1 VRDVTEWIGFDHVE
15 HRLDNFGFEE
25 NRNQLLTICNLQN
38 SYKEGLK
45 KLHRTDSVDSNFLNL
60 FVGLVNVADIARLL
74 LP

>member
-1 VRDVTEWIGFDHVE
+1 ME
-15 HRLDNFGFEE
+15 HSLDNLGLKE

-45 KLHRTDSVDSNFLNL
+45 KLHGTDSVDSNFLNL
-60 FVGLVNVADIARLL
+60 LVGLVNVADIARLL